1 MAGRTKSLEKKAAE
15 ILKQAEENGV
25 QENFL
30 FVTTFNRYLVQIK
43 ILDNLEKAIND
54 DGTTVTKEYV
64 KGRGNVYTN
73 PAINAYNN
81 TTNSAN
87 KTVTTLLKIIQGF
100 KAENKS
106 KDVDPLIDI
115 INGGGNID

>member
-64 KGRGNVYTN
+64 RGRGNVYTN

-106 KDVDPLIDI
+106 KEVDPLIDI